1 MLTDQQKQAI
11 RVQIQANKHEIYVV
25 SFEEMDAIIRSSPSG
40 TKEQVQSA
48 WKQVKGAAEMGA
60 GYSAAADDAVTLSRL
75 IGDLGGVG
83 VRAYIKNYG
92 GKPHIILKGRPG
104 LRNILTGTKYGLQNP
119 KVVTMGLGKSGAVA
133 AARQGGILTMV
144 LLTSY
149 RVVDYA
155 LTDEATL
162 SQLIG
167 TLSTDVV
174 KVGITTAASIATAIF
189 VGGFTLAVGPIA
201 AVLVVGV
208 GVSML
213 LEYADQSY
221 GITDRVIDGI
231 DELQS
236 RTEKMLKDQKESA
249 IEIASD
255 AANSVLALVI
265 DSARSVAINWVQRN
279 LREYLFPTRS
289 VW

>member
-1 MLTDQQKQAI
+1 MLTEQQKQTLK
-11 RVQIQANKHEIYVV
+11 VQIQTNKHEIYVI
-25 SFEEMDAIIRSSPSG
+25 SFDEMDAIIRSSPSG
-40 TKEQVQSA
+40 TSERVQSA
-48 WKQVKGAAEMGA
+48 WDKVKGSAEIGA

-83 VRAYIKNYG
+83 TRAYIKNYG

-104 LRNILTGTKYGLQNP
+104 LRHILTGTKYGIKNP
-119 KVVTMGLGKSGAVA
+119 KVVTMGLGKTGAVA

-167 TLSTDVV
+167 ALSTDVV
-174 KVGITTAASIATAIF
+174 KVGITTAASIATAVF
-189 VGGFTLAVGPIA
+189 MGGFTLAVGPIA

-221 GITDRVIDGI
+221 GITDRVIAGI
-231 DELQS
+231 EELQY
-236 RTEKMLKDQKESA
+236 RADNILEEHKASA
-249 IEIASD
+249 LD
-255 AANSVLALVI
+255 AAGDAASSVLGLVI
-265 DSARSVAINWVQRN
+265 DSARSVAINWVRRN

-289 VW
+289 AW